1 MNYTNRELLLL
12 SNFVYIPACISDRPI
27 KEIIDAYRDE
37 SGSFTEESVL
47 EAARGGGMSCSD
59 VAVVFTQMD
68 KNISEN
74 PSFGQLSASRRLE
87 ENDVRAVCYTDAKD
101 KDPVVVFRGTGGT
114 KEAWRDNF
122 EGAYE
127 EDTKI
132 QKLADEF
139 VKNECGA
146 YKDIVVTGHSK
157 GGNLAQYVTVKETDM
172 VNRCVSFDGQGFGD
186 DFINDNKNAIM
197 ESSGKICSFSAYND
211 FVNILLTCIAG
222 ETIYVANRPDAISA
236 HSSVTLLT
244 ENEFDENGDFV
255 TVRSQGFV
263 AKELSALTDV
273 ICNGLSI
280 ASDTDK
286 KVMSAIAGSAV
297 SYALTVPDNG
307 DNGLLWHTFTLTGAN
322 LALKMA
328 KEEKLRSYEEPL
340 VSRNVY
346 MDTGR
351 CRSAAA
357 KISDQITSVRS
368 VNARI
373 DSVRVD
379 MAYTISSRLCAE
391 HVLERVCENLS
402 VICERLDGLSEM
414 ITGIAALY
422 EKTETMVAAL
432 MYA

>member
-1 MNYTNRELLLL
+1 MDY
-12 SNFVYIPACISDRPI
+12 SYIFSSAKPI

-37 SGSFTEESVL
+37 SGTFTEESVL

-59 VAVVFTQMD
+59 VAVVFSEMD
-68 KNISEN
+68 ETISGN
-74 PSFGQLSASRRLE
+74 PSFGELSASRRLE
-87 ENDVRAVCYTDAKD
+87 ENDVRAICYTDGKD
-101 KDPVVVFRGTGGT
+101 KEPVVVFRGTGGT
-114 KEAWRDNF
+114 KGAWRDNF

-132 QKLADEF
+132 QKLAAEF

-157 GGNLAQYVTVKETDM
+157 GGNLAQYVTIKETGM

-186 DFINDNKNAIM
+186 KFIIGNKDAIM
-197 ESSGKICSFSAYND
+197 ASSGKICSVSAYND

-222 ETIYVANRPDAISA
+222 ETIYVANRSDAISA

-255 TVRSQGFV
+255 TVKSQGFV

-273 ICNGLSI
+273 ICRGLSI

-286 KVMSAIAGSAV
+286 KAMSMIAGSVV
-297 SYALTVPDNG
+297 SYALTEPDNG
-307 DNGLLWHTFTLTGAN
+307 DNGLFWHTFSLTGAN

-328 KEEKLRSYEEPL
+328 RDENIHTFEETLP
-340 VSRNVY
+340 SRNVY
-346 MDTGR
+346 MDTQR
-351 CRSAAA
+351 CRIAA
-357 KISDQITSVRS
+357 KTISDQITSVRTLC
-368 VNARI
+368 AGI

-379 MAYTISSRLCAE
+379 MAYTISSRLYAE

-402 VICERLDGLSEM
+402 GICKKLDGLSEN
-414 ITGIAALY
+414 ITDIAALY
-422 EKTETMVAAL
+422 EKTEAEVTAL
-432 MYA
+432 MNT